1 MTIWGYFCTF
11 EKFLSYI
18 CSHWQKCKR
27 FLGKSLLSGELQPC
41 FAENLWYTQPSELV
55 LGICPSHCFHFSF
68 MIIFSYLPVT
78 FDSCCA
84 YWKDR
89 VCDLCLSWS
98 CFFPLFKDLKN
109 KNIKKLGWQCLW
121 FLWAVIWVFIATK
134 CFLWKNQLIVKVCSG
149 FLVMS
154 LFPACER
161 QWGRNK
167 KIEYSCY
174 FFSFTILTIF
184 KCAVQWH

>member
-18 CSHWQKCKR
+18 CSHWQKDKR

-55 LGICPSHCFHFSF
+55 LGAGPSHCFHFSF
-68 MIIFSYLPVT
+68 MIIFNYLPVT
-78 FDSCCA
+78 FDSCYA

-89 VCDLCLSWS
+89 VCDFCLSWS

-109 KNIKKLGWQCLW
+109 KTIKKLGWQCLW
-121 FLWAVIWVFIATK
+121 FLWAVIWVFIAIK
-134 CFLWKNQLIVKVCSG
+134 CFLWKLSWLWKSVLGFWLCLFSLHVKSSG
-149 FLVMS
+149 
-154 LFPACER
+154 EET
-161 QWGRNK
+161 K
-167 KIEYSCY
+167 KLSIPVIFFIYY
-174 FFSFTILTIF
+174 FNHF
-184 KCAVQWH
+184 